1 MAKDYPTKE
10 QADLIKRNHL
20 NPFNWKVAF
29 ENKSTLEIVIARY
42 KITRISEEYYIKIQ
56 LRRKNNLSD
65 IRSTIFKSMVE
76 CMFVFPF
83 LYVIILLQEESA
95 MNDMQT
101 NSYLSDNFVK
111 KIWPH
116 YEMTLKKV
124 RTRKSYFKYISDI
137 CNYLKKDFTAIDE
150 SEAQN
155 YFSQLAETK
164 SYEPKYLHLRLSAC
178 RSVASYIEKNA
189 QHFNLKN
196 YLSPFVFVDLPE
208 YSDNIHKSD
217 IPSIKQMNTVLSATE
232 DDIMMF
238 TIISICFRCA
248 LTVSE
253 ICNLKFSDVVEDD
266 LGRLCFIVKG
276 SKSPR
281 VVKIPDDVKEILFR
295 YVDQY
300 PGEDFLFRNSKNQK
314 LLTRTLQYRLRSI
327 MDRADLSKTFTFQ
340 DIRNAAIIYMRQGGV
355 TNADLVKYAGLS
367 SEKWVSRFDG
377 VIDGLDLAP
386 CDYSHISI
394 KY

>member
-1 MAKDYPTKE
+1 MDGG
-10 QADLIKRNHL
+10 IKL
-20 NPFNWKVAF
+20 
-29 ENKSTLEIVIARY
+29 
-42 KITRISEEYYIKIQ
+42 
-56 LRRKNNLSD
+56 
-65 IRSTIFKSMVE
+65 
-76 CMFVFPF
+76 C
-83 LYVIILLQEESA
+83 
-95 MNDMQT
+95 
-101 NSYLSDNFVK
+101 NF
-111 KIWPH
+111 H
-116 YEMTLKKV
+116 
-124 RTRKSYFKYISDI
+124 
-137 CNYLKKDFTAIDE
+137 
-150 SEAQN
+150 
-155 YFSQLAETK
+155 
-164 SYEPKYLHLRLSAC
+164 
-178 RSVASYIEKNA
+178 
-189 QHFNLKN
+189 
-196 YLSPFVFVDLPE
+196 
-208 YSDNIHKSD
+208 
-217 IPSIKQMNTVLSATE
+217 PSIKQMNTVLSATE

-253 ICNLKFSDVVEDD
+253 ICNLKFSDVVEED

>member
-1 MAKDYPTKE
+1 
-10 QADLIKRNHL
+10 
-20 NPFNWKVAF
+20 
-29 ENKSTLEIVIARY
+29 
-42 KITRISEEYYIKIQ
+42 
-56 LRRKNNLSD
+56 
-65 IRSTIFKSMVE
+65 
-76 CMFVFPF
+76 
-83 LYVIILLQEESA
+83 

-101 NSYLSDNFVK
+101 NSYLSDNFVA
-111 KIWPH
+111 KIWPR

-189 QHFNLKN
+189 QHFDLKN

-266 LGRLCFIVKG
+266 LGRMCFIVKG

-300 PGEDFLFRNSKNQK
+300 PGEDFLFRNSK
-314 LLTRTLQYRLRSI
+314 
-327 MDRADLSKTFTFQ
+327 
-340 DIRNAAIIYMRQGGV
+340 
-355 TNADLVKYAGLS
+355 
-367 SEKWVSRFDG
+367 
-377 VIDGLDLAP
+377 
-386 CDYSHISI
+386 I
-394 KY
+394 KNY

>member
-1 MAKDYPTKE
+1 
-10 QADLIKRNHL
+10 
-20 NPFNWKVAF
+20 
-29 ENKSTLEIVIARY
+29 
-42 KITRISEEYYIKIQ
+42 
-56 LRRKNNLSD
+56 
-65 IRSTIFKSMVE
+65 
-76 CMFVFPF
+76 
-83 LYVIILLQEESA
+83 

-101 NSYLSDNFVK
+101 KSYLSDNFVA
-111 KIWPH
+111 KIWPR

>member
-1 MAKDYPTKE
+1 M
-10 QADLIKRNHL
+10 
-20 NPFNWKVAF
+20 
-29 ENKSTLEIVIARY
+29 
-42 KITRISEEYYIKIQ
+42 
-56 LRRKNNLSD
+56 
-65 IRSTIFKSMVE
+65 
-76 CMFVFPF
+76 
-83 LYVIILLQEESA
+83 
-95 MNDMQT
+95 
-101 NSYLSDNFVK
+101 
-111 KIWPH
+111 
-116 YEMTLKKV
+116 
-124 RTRKSYFKYISDI
+124 
-137 CNYLKKDFTAIDE
+137 
-150 SEAQN
+150 
-155 YFSQLAETK
+155 
-164 SYEPKYLHLRLSAC
+164 RLSAC

-189 QHFNLKN
+189 QHFDLKN

-355 TNADLVKYAGLS
+355 TNADLVKYAGS
-367 SEKWVSRFDG
+367 PAKKWVSRFDG